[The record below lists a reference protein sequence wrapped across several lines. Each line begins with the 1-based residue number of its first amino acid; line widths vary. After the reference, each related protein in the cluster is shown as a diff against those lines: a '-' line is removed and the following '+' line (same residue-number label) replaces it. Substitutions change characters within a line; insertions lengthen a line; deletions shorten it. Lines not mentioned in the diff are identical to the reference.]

1 MLRLVR
7 SAPLRHAFL
16 PVLLAAAGPAAL
28 HGTTVVKMTFSEVVD
43 AATVISVGTVSSV
56 EYVWDAERGTP
67 YTDVTFADLYV
78 LHGSIPGSDL
88 TLRFTGG
95 PTPDGLVLEIAGMP
109 RFTVGQRTVVFSDPA
124 GGGICPLVG
133 WWQGLYRVARD
144 TERGVDVVFDHAGV
158 PMVGFDGPPGE
169 LVARVSAPA
178 GPARAGAPPSQL
190 TLDTFTAL
198 IQAEL

>member
-1 MLRLVR
+1 MLRLAR
-7 SAPLRHAFL
+7 TAPLRRAL
-16 PVLLAAAGPAAL
+16 LLVLLAAAGPAAL
-28 HGTTVVKMTFSEVVD
+28 RGTTVVKMTFSEVVD

-56 EYVWDAERGTP
+56 EYVWDAEQGIP
-67 YTDVTFADLYV
+67 FTDVTFADLDV
-78 LHGSIPGSDL
+78 LHGTIPGSDL
-88 TLRFTGG
+88 KLRFTGG

-109 RFTVGQRTVVFSDPA
+109 RFTVGQRTVIFSDPA

-178 GPARAGAPPSQL
+178 GAGVPPSQL
-190 TLDTFTAL
+190 TLGAFTAL

>member
-1 MLRLVR
+1 MLRLAR
-7 SAPLRHAFL
+7 PAPLRHAFL
-16 PVLLAAAGPAAL
+16 LVLLAAAGPAAL
-28 HGTTVVKMTFSEVVD
+28 HGTTVVRMTFSEVVD
-43 AATVISVGTVSSV
+43 AATVISVATVSSV

-67 YTDVTFADLYV
+67 FTDVTFADLDV
-78 LHGSIPGSDL
+78 LHGSVQGSDL
-88 TLRFTGG
+88 KLRFTGG

-109 RFTVGQRTVVFSDPA
+109 RFTLGQRTVIFSDPA

-169 LVARVSAPA
+169 LVARAFAAA
-178 GPARAGAPPSQL
+178 GAAAPPSQL
-190 TLDTFTAL
+190 TLDTFRAL